1 MECLSS
7 EESASEDEN
16 GNLSRSSDVYRIR
29 GLPWRSTRL
38 RNFYA
43 TLDEGEQADKMSR
56 PRRGVGR
63 KERCLGPLKD
73 GFFMPPK
80 GVASWMI
87 SRRWLN
93 QLHMTNPEL
102 VELLKDIVVDPPG
115 FDWNKF
121 LVLGG
126 ETSDDDGDS
135 GNGGALGGGEGEFDD
150 IHLGHGHGHEFPQL
164 YLPHCDNTIS
174 TSSLHNALAPV

>member
-7 EESASEDEN
+7 EESASEDEA
-16 GNLSRSSDVYRIR
+16 GSSSRSSDVYRIR

-43 TLDEGEQADKMSR
+43 TLDEGEQADKNFR

-93 QLHMTNPEL
+93 EFQMTHPDL

-115 FDWNKF
+115 FDWGQF
-121 LVLGG
+121 LILG
-126 ETSDDDGDS
+126 EENSDDEGDC
-135 GNGGALGGGEGEFDD
+135 GGMIGGGEGGFDG
-150 IHLGHGHGHEFPQL
+150 IHLGHGHGHEFEQL